1 MLSGEQCVQHWTG
14 GFAHLC
20 FHLRFTLIQ
29 SRCCSIPPGGRKRTR
44 EVTVLVRCHT
54 EVLEL
59 HLEAGQPGQW
69 LCPSP
74 RPRQARGGG
83 VSRQERGPARPWSR
97 LLPWAVTSAPL
108 PGPRQL
114 PKATSALPWGS
125 LETGSGP
132 WAKGDQ
138 GGCESPTP
146 TAWPRKS
153 MTHSARQALCQHDF
167 ALGFTEPQFPLFR
180 LGAEEQRPELGR
192 GSEDAAAFWV
202 NRGKYPLVARA
213 LGAPWAACDPHC
225 PLGAR
230 WSFGEG
236 QKGEREGGELRP
248 AQARVLAGW
257 GQR

>member
-83 VSRQERGPARPWSR
+83 VSRQARGPARLEVKCSLRWTPSSA
-97 LLPWAVTSAPL
+97 LPRTAAA
-108 PGPRQL
+108 PGPRKNRAEAVTC
-114 PKATSALPWGS
+114 P
-125 LETGSGP
+125 
-132 WAKGDQ
+132 D
-138 GGCESPTP
+138 
-146 TAWPRKS
+146 
-153 MTHSARQALCQHDF
+153 
-167 ALGFTEPQFPLFR
+167 FR
-180 LGAEEQRPELGR
+180 LYY
-192 GSEDAAAFWV
+192 
-202 NRGKYPLVARA
+202 KARII
-213 LGAPWAACDPHC
+213 
-225 PLGAR
+225 
-230 WSFGEG
+230 
-236 QKGEREGGELRP
+236 KT
-248 AQARVLAGW
+248 V
-257 GQR
+257 